1 MEESSL
7 LPVLV
12 PLAPATS
19 VVDRFPAEFAAT
31 AGALGIPLSAVQLEL
46 SKMEEKVLA
55 RTASRSVLGVMNEF
69 GHLAYNYRWRHDDI
83 DLLSLSLWL
92 AQIPCS
98 PLRDHHWTSEDAL
111 RALLR

>member
-1 MEESSL
+1 
-7 LPVLV
+7 
-12 PLAPATS
+12 
-19 VVDRFPAEFAAT
+19 
-31 AGALGIPLSAVQLEL
+31 
-46 SKMEEKVLA
+46 MEEKVLA